1 MNTSSKV
8 MYKKEKKINIKISQ
22 VLIFFWYNIN
32 MKYVLFDFNGTI
44 VDDVALSL
52 AAINH
57 AAKKYLKRDEIK
69 IDEYRNVFTFP
80 VKDYYTALGFDF
92 NKINWEEAGKY
103 WYDYY
108 CLHQEEAKLHDGIK
122 ETLISN
128 RNKGYKNIVLS
139 ASKSDLLNKQLKDLG
154 VYDLFDEILGNDN
167 IYASSKVHIG
177 KAFMKDKDP
186 KDCLMIGDSGHDK
199 EVADAM
205 GIECILIAKGHEAK
219 ERLLKVTDKV
229 YDSIKEVNL

>member
-1 MNTSSKV
+1 
-8 MYKKEKKINIKISQ
+8 
-22 VLIFFWYNIN
+22 
-32 MKYVLFDFNGTI
+32 MKYIIFDFNGTI
-44 VDDVALSL
+44 VNDVALSL
-52 AAINH
+52 AAINYT
-57 AAKKYLKRDEIK
+57 AKKYLKRDEITLE
-69 IDEYRNVFTFP
+69 EYGRVFTFP
-80 VKDYYTALGFDF
+80 IKNYYAALGFDF
-92 NKINWEEAGKY
+92 NLVSFEEAGQC

-108 CLHQEEAKLHDGIK
+108 CKHQHEAKLHDGIK
-122 ETLISN
+122 ETLIEN
-128 RNKGYKNIVLS
+128 KKKGYKNIVIS
-139 ASKSDLLNKQLKDLG
+139 ASKSDLLDKQLKDLG
-154 VYDLFDEILGNDN
+154 VYDYFDEILGNDN

-205 GIECILIAKGHEAK
+205 GIDCILIARGHEGK